1 MGTIGNVKDGS
12 SRDPFAGYDDAPIE
26 CEWLVEPDGEE
37 LVRLVVDDERWDGHW
52 PNAGYQRSTIAAI
65 RKFVGARLPD
75 ALIICPGG
83 MITIGIEPEVE
94 SLANC
99 LHEIDWGD
107 GPAIL
112 VGVDGAIP
120 GVSTPVQT
128 VMRID
133 AGEIAPDPTAI
144 VMKLYPTSS
153 EVPTLR
159 GWHRVEQ
166 EPGYLRHD
174 RARRW
179 IRGQTTIATLIC
191 HEAIAF
197 AGRSIAN
204 RTGLRVTVAEHLER
218 SVSRA
223 DCIAISMHHA
233 DTDSGKVFMN
243 AIENLSTH
251 APVVTAVFAPEGSL
265 AAVAERF
272 APRGGTRVATLLVRD
287 AS

>member
-1 MGTIGNVKDGS
+1 MGVIDSVKNGS
-12 SRDPFAGYDDAPIE
+12 QRDPFAGYDDAPIE
-26 CEWLVEPDGEE
+26 CQWLGEPAGEE
-37 LVRLVVDDERWDGHW
+37 FVRLVVDDERWDGHW

-83 MITIGIEPEVE
+83 MITIGIEPGIE
-94 SLANC
+94 SLANR
-99 LHEIDWGD
+99 LHGIDWGD

-112 VGVDGAIP
+112 AGVDGAIP

-128 VMRID
+128 VMRVD
-133 AGEIAPDPTAI
+133 AGALAPDPTAI

-153 EVPTLR
+153 EVPTLL
-159 GWHRVEQ
+159 GWHRVVQ
-166 EPGYLRHD
+166 EPDCLRND
-174 RARRW
+174 GARRW
-179 IRGQTTIATLIC
+179 IRGQTMISTLIC
-191 HEAIAF
+191 HGAIAF

-204 RTGLRVTVAEHLER
+204 RTGLRVTIAEHLER
-218 SVSRA
+218 SVSRT
-223 DCIAISMHHA
+223 DCIVISMHHA
-233 DTDSGKVFMN
+233 DMESGKVFMN
-243 AIENLSTH
+243 AIENLSSH

-272 APRGGTRVATLLVRD
+272 APRGGARVATLLVRD

>member
-1 MGTIGNVKDGS
+1 MGMIDNVKDGLQ
-12 SRDPFAGYDDAPIE
+12 RDPFAGYDDASIE
-26 CEWLVEPDGEE
+26 CEWLVEPAGEE

-83 MITIGIEPEVE
+83 MITIGIEPEID
-94 SLANC
+94 SLANR
-99 LHEIDWGD
+99 LYGIDWGD

-128 VMRID
+128 VMRVD

-144 VMKLYPTSS
+144 VMKLYPMSS
-153 EVPTLR
+153 EVPTLL
-159 GWHRVEQ
+159 GWHRVVQ
-166 EPGYLRHD
+166 EPDCLRYD
-174 RARRW
+174 GARSWVRD
-179 IRGQTTIATLIC
+179 QTTIV

-218 SVSRA
+218 SVLRT

-233 DTDSGKVFMN
+233 DMESGRVFMN
-243 AIENLSTH
+243 AIKNLSTH
-251 APVVTAVFAPEGSL
+251 AQVVAAVFAPEDSL
-265 AAVAERF
+265 ADVAQRF
-272 APRGGTRVATLLVRD
+272 APRGDTRVATLLVRD